1 MFVRNLL
8 LALGA
13 LCLAGGLFLSVLWY
27 NQIASRSARAPEQ
40 QRPAVL
46 VAARDVP
53 AGTLLRPA
61 DMIYAEVPTSEI
73 RPGALVRG
81 RIAAAAS
88 FHGGNLASDAPDSP
102 ANGATSI
109 KAKVY
114 VGCAGVD
121 NSFPPEQSA
130 RLAGALRSAEVDHI
144 LENYVGMRHGW
155 CVPDHGVYDETG
167 AERHWKRLT
176 GFFSETLG

>member
-81 RIAAAAS
+81 RIAAADFVGAVVRRPFAS
-88 FHGGNLASDAPDSP
+88 GEQLVGTDLVRPSDRQ
-102 ANGATSI
+102 
-109 KAKVY
+109 
-114 VGCAGVD
+114 
-121 NSFPPEQSA
+121 FLSA
-130 RLAGALRSAEVDHI
+130 AL
-144 LENYVGMRHGW
+144 
-155 CVPDHGVYDETG
+155 
-167 AERHWKRLT
+167 K
-176 GFFSETLG
+176 